1 MRWSISIT
9 WLEEQRRQ
17 LLAQTKNGLFG
28 CGRHSFSSSVP
39 IACTHRYTHSIYKHA
54 LTYTQRQTRTPPPP
68 LRELFF
74 CVSGFLADCR
84 CSAIN
89 SPLIEVK
96 KQQEEEKALILEKQL
111 RDPVDKAVFPKPQQ
125 RETPDITQSL
135 SNSKAIF
142 LIEVLATFPS

>member
-1 MRWSISIT
+1 MAWGTAEAVAGRNQKWTVWMWASF
-9 WLEEQRRQ
+9 
-17 LLAQTKNGLFG
+17 LLFLCSHSVHTQVHTQYIQTCINL
-28 CGRHSFSSSVP
+28 HTE
-39 IACTHRYTHSIYKHA
+39 AN
-54 LTYTQRQTRTPPPP
+54 TYSPSAP
-68 LRELFF
+68 LGAIF

-96 KQQEEEKALILEKQL
+96 KQQEEEKKALILEKQL

-125 RETPDITQSL
+125 RETPDITQAL

-142 LIEVLATFPS
+142 LIEVLATSQS